1 MTEFTQTPVL
11 FGPARSLMGMITTPQ
26 AREAAPVACLLL
38 NMGANHR
45 VGPHRINVKLAHALA
60 TQGISNVRFD
70 LGGLGDS
77 APTIGADHYL
87 TQAIYDIQSAMD
99 MLQQK
104 LGIRQFMIA
113 GLCSGAVNAMAA
125 AVVDPRVVGISMFD
139 GYAFP
144 NRRSRWERSFWRA
157 LAAPANPAF
166 LGKAK
171 RGMKRTFARIGGRLA
186 PNGFGR
192 SKVTDPVENNAP
204 LNILD
209 PDISPE
215 LTASLF
221 RRSMMNLAER
231 KVAIHMLFSGTLHVR
246 DRHRD
251 QLGSF
256 SNEPFTQNVRYEFIR
271 EIDHT
276 FTTLLAQQLFVKSI
290 TEWGMAVVA
299 EHAVQAAA
307 SRLVVHEVPDVP
319 AVSAV
324 SARQHGRT
332 AQGHAGLVPR

>member
-1 MTEFTQTPVL
+1 MTEFNQTPVL
-11 FGPARSLMGMITTPQ
+11 FGPARSLMGMITTPLG
-26 AREAAPVACLLL
+26 REAAPVGCLLL

-45 VGPHRINVKLAHALA
+45 VGPHRINVKVAHALA
-60 TQGISNVRFD
+60 SHGISNVRFD

-77 APTIGADHYL
+77 APTVGSDHYL
-87 TQAIYDIQSAMD
+87 TQAIHDIQSAMD

-104 LGIRQFMIA
+104 LGIRKFLIA
-113 GLCSGAVNAMAA
+113 GLCSGAVNAMAT
-125 AVVDPRVVGISMFD
+125 AVVDQRVIGISMFD

-144 NRRSRWERSFWRA
+144 NRRSRWERTFWRA

-171 RGMKRTFARIGGRLA
+171 RGMKRTFARLGGRLI

-192 SKVTDPVENNAP
+192 SKAIDPAENNAP

-221 RRSMMNLAER
+221 RRSMTELAER
-231 KVAIHMLFSGTLHVR
+231 KVAIHMVYSGTLHVR

-256 SNEPFTQNVRYEFIR
+256 STEPFTKNVRYEFIR

-290 TEWGMAVVA
+290 TDWGLAVVA
-299 EHAVQAAA
+299 EHTVRVVPGPVVIEMPDAPAAA
-307 SRLVVHEVPDVP
+307 
-319 AVSAV
+319 
-324 SARQHGRT
+324 ARPHGR
-332 AQGHAGLVPR
+332 AANGHGGLIPR